1 MKSSNRIL
9 KDNEITSD
17 MRLVLEVI
25 MWDAEKG
32 WAEISS
38 GLTSD
43 FQKNVNSFNVRFNDG
58 TQQRISFS
66 IEEI

>member
-1 MKSSNRIL
+1 MSNRIL

-17 MRLVLEVI
+17 MRLVLEVL

-32 WAEISS
+32 LAEISS